1 MATYGWSESAK
12 RYRDL
17 ETGRFVPRETVLS
30 YVEAS
35 IEATSSAT
43 ASLAEYVAGDVL
55 SPGDWRLL
63 MRREIK
69 DEYVRQYVLGKGGV
83 AQMTQADWGSI
94 GGMLKE
100 QYGYLDDF
108 ARQVAQGTLSE
119 AQIRAR
125 AQMYIR
131 SAREAYERAHSRVA
145 DAAGMDEVAWVLNW
159 NAENCPDCQD
169 YADMGWQRVDD
180 DPYNG
185 AYPGSGH
192 TVCLTNC
199 RCHLEW
205 RSSQTGESWE
215 D

>member
-1 MATYGWSESAK
+1 MAYGWSESAK

-17 ETGRFVPRETVLS
+17 ETGRFVSREVVLG
-30 YVEAS
+30 YVEQS

-43 ASLAEYVAGDVL
+43 ATLANYVAEDMI
-55 SPGDWRLL
+55 SASDWRLL

-69 DEYVRQYVLGKGGV
+69 DEYVRQYLIGKGGR

-100 QYGYLDDF
+100 QYGFLDDF
-108 ARQVAQGTLSE
+108 ARQIAEGTLTE
-119 AQIRAR
+119 GQIRAR
-125 AQMYIR
+125 SQMYIR
-131 SAREAYERAHSRVA
+131 SAREAYERAHGRVA
-145 DAAGMDEVAWVLNW
+145 GAAGMDEVRWVLNAQ
-159 NAENCPDCQD
+159 AENCPDCEEFQ
-169 YADMGWQRVDD
+169 DMGWQRVED

-185 AYPGSGH
+185 AFPGSGD

-205 RSSQTGESWE
+205 QNSQTGEEWE
-215 D
+215 A